1 MNSKPKTI
9 LQSRFSILAIVLL
22 LALIGSFFVLNGR
35 FSFFNSHSFISSS
48 DLIQE
53 FSGSYYRGDGLGV
66 NCSFEIMSD
75 GTFKIKWVADGGGRA
90 DYSGKISV
98 QNMKF
103 VLEPIQ
109 NVRTPDICFN
119 KTYIPIYWDD
129 RKYLLPNDGD
139 DMSKLI
145 ISYFCKSVKN
155 GWEPRKDI
163 HGSAYLRRTD
173 VTINVTGYPTQ
184 FNGRLVC
191 P

>member
-9 LQSRFSILAIVLL
+9 FQSRFSIPVIALL
-22 LALIGSFFVLNGR
+22 LVLAGLFFVLSNR
-35 FSFFNSHSFISSS
+35 NSFFKSKSFMSSS
-48 DLIQE
+48 DLLQE
-53 FSGSYYRGDGLGV
+53 FSGNYYRGDGLGV
-66 NCSFEIMSD
+66 SCNFEIMSD

-119 KTYIPIYWDD
+119 KTYIPIYWGD
-129 RKYLLPNDGD
+129 RKYLLPNDD
-139 DMSKLI
+139 DKMSEII
-145 ISYFCKSVKN
+145 ISYFCESVKK
-155 GWEPRKDI
+155 GWEPRKEI
-163 HGSAYLRRTD
+163 HGGAYLRKTD
-173 VTINVTGYPTQ
+173 ITINVTGYPTQ
-184 FNGRLVC
+184 FNGHLAC